1 LLKVALHG
9 GTMFIVRFKN
19 RKGKCYVKNNDNH
32 SISFVDKEDATKFKT
47 RQEIDD
53 LLQFFNDRYIEEV

>member
-1 LLKVALHG
+1 
-9 GTMFIVRFKN
+9 MFIVRFRK
-19 RKGKCYVKNNDNH
+19 RKGKCYVQKNNRT
-32 SISFVDKEDATKFKT
+32 ISFVDKEDATKFKT

>member
-1 LLKVALHG
+1 
-9 GTMFIVRFKN
+9 MFIVKFKN
-19 RKGKCYVKNNDNH
+19 RSGKCYVKNNNNH
-32 SISFVDKEDATKFKT
+32 SISFVDKEDATRFKT

>member
-1 LLKVALHG
+1 
-9 GTMFIVRFKN
+9 MFIVRFKN
-19 RKGKCYVKNNDNH
+19 RKGKCYVKNNYNH
-32 SISFVDKEDATKFKT
+32 SILFVDKEDATRFKT